1 MTMAK
6 ILGFAL
12 GLFFAFASSGYAAD
26 VLYHGSLCNTT
37 LLTTAPAAQIVYNQ
51 WGVANISS
59 SSSLTVNCG
68 GVVAFTGA
76 GGIQG
81 VYVHVYDRN
90 GSQNVVCTLRTVAL
104 DGTPTAIRTASS
116 SFSSASVQ
124 FLDISPPAVQILTT
138 INIECTIPPSTA
150 SGFSHVT
157 TYRVI
162 STP

>member
-1 MTMAK
+1 MVK
-6 ILGFAL
+6 ICGFAL

-26 VLYHGSLCNTT
+26 VLYHGSFCNTT
-37 LLTTAPAAQIVYNQ
+37 DPAAQVVYNQ

-81 VYVHVYDRN
+81 VWVSVYDRN
-90 GSQNVVCTLRTVAL
+90 GSQNVVCTLRTVAI
-104 DGTPTAIRTASS
+104 DGTPTATRSASS
-116 SFSSASVQ
+116 SFSSPYVL

-138 INIECTIPPSTA
+138 FNIQCTIPPSTA
-150 SGFSHVT
+150 SGISHVT

>member
-26 VLYHGSLCNTT
+26 VLYHGSFCNTT
-37 LLTTAPAAQIVYNQ
+37 DPAAQVVYNQ

-59 SSSLTVNCG
+59 SSPLTVNCG

-81 VYVHVYDRN
+81 VYVSVYDRN
-90 GSQNVVCTLRTVAL
+90 GSQNVVCTLRTVAI
-104 DGTPTAIRTASS
+104 DGTPTATRTASS

-124 FLDISPPAVQILTT
+124 FLDISPAAVQILTT
-138 INIECTIPPSTA
+138 INCCCWRPTPSA
-150 SGFSHVT
+150 CF
-157 TYRVI
+157 R
-162 STP
+162 